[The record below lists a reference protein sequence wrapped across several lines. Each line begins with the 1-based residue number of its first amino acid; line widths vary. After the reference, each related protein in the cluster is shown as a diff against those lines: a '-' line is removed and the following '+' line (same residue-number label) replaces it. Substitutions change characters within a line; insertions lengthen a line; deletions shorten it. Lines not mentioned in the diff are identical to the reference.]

1 MYNKDKFM
9 RKLLGKAAVES
20 FPSSSVADNS
30 NYGVTSAPHAAGHAA
45 GTIFRPSA
53 SQDADY
59 DAGVPIGCID
69 RSPDG
74 HSAILAGRHILKTV
88 KLNGTTVQDGVDLRA
103 AILAQPVVKNST
115 TSVSDQLSIK
125 DVKWLRGRGD
135 TTIFTACANG
145 KIFQYDLTRLGGGV
159 DGAPMDVIHMREDS
173 RQINTLD
180 INPRSSYLLA
190 GSQDGI
196 VRCFDIMNPV
206 RTHTGHLTFRAV
218 QAFKCNAGG
227 VQCIQWSP
235 HVDGAWSFACG
246 TDQGVV
252 LKWDIRKATAPVL
265 RINAHDKACATLA
278 WHPDGD
284 HLVSGGWDNKC
295 HVWDV
300 SGKADKRQKPKWVIN
315 TPAPVSDVAW
325 RPGIWS
331 ATAQGKRAAQLAV
344 TYDDSSHGRHGINA
358 CHIWDLA
365 RPTMA
370 FKEVSKFDTPP
381 AALLWHDQDLLW
393 TAGHDGLF
401 NQFDIAYAPKVVD
414 RSTMSVLAFSSQGDV
429 LSFLDERPHSRRPHR
444 SVPAEMPPAHTS
456 YSSTPT
462 APMLSISR
470 SDSEDEVAG
479 SFLGARRARQKHR
492 RAVTASRSAHSLSTT
507 PPGGPDAPIMALEES
522 IKAAGMFRSQ
532 QAMTIGRVP
541 SAAKVGVYGYL
552 STHYLEALSE
562 LLPYRRGGPSL
573 DLRIQAIMKHY
584 AKAAETVGLFRLAQT
599 WRALEFAVELLLARR
614 AQYHLD
620 RRTGE
625 LERSERA
632 KAKLLQAKSPAAVQP
647 LDSKPRL
654 GHVQLAHFSSGHPDQ
669 AGGKSSL
676 AADKSSYLR
685 SLLSEEFESTSQTT
699 TPLVRPADD
708 WEEPVNQHAE
718 HANHLFEYGKKL
730 TPVQEGGSFSLPPP
744 LQARPPRRRLDSEP
758 ISHFSQDSDTYASTE
773 GYDFYDTDAISKA
786 IDVPGAKGDSSLI
799 SATGTPNSV
808 RRIVP
813 RHDSD
818 ESFGHMFSISS
829 SSRQTSGLTAS
840 SSGSTQ
846 KRLQKAKSAAPQHPQ
861 LARSTS
867 AEEYGSRIRGAKLQ
881 DHESPDPRHQVA
893 SGSARPANAT
903 ATQSTDEDF
912 PMVTQTT
919 LDSIDSQKGES
930 HPMPDSFPGET
941 PQPASVG
948 ASPFNSF
955 EFSHD
960 PEQPQETDYL
970 PWSDDPRYPHPIAW
984 EDLDPTCPKAL
995 LDPYKLVSRALNFE
1009 TKKSALNASIMILL
1023 LRPLIRDDNIIDP
1036 FQAAATI
1043 KQHHLR
1049 LMGMKLFT
1057 EAALLRKLCV
1067 RGWPGAPLREWGED
1081 YPALY
1086 RQAQSN
1092 NKAAFLCPDCR
1103 KPRELSRRD
1112 VDRRTGN
1119 PIWRCERCSA
1129 FMGPCAI
1136 CQHRDAPEVSAEPI
1150 ELSTGLLRS
1159 AFDGQEAEKLMSA
1172 WWYCPGCG
1180 HGGHASC
1187 LGGWHSEVMNDEP
1200 NSLVDGISDGLY
1212 SDGCCPLDGCGHACL
1227 PGKYRAETAVARTE
1241 EVSRAVREATR
1252 NTIQPAGPAS
1262 RQLGPGRYST
1272 GAFDELAQWTSRMRG
1287 IDPVPERSVHD
1298 NGNEVPQSS
1307 AVEHV
1312 RQSLTSG
1319 NASPMNVLGG
1329 ERPGGSARILSSS
1342 PGKGGIGNDRER
1354 RKSVKFAGSAT
1365 VVPDETSISRRQ

>member
-1 MYNKDKFM
+1 MYNKDKLM
-9 RKLLGKAAVES
+9 RKLLGKAPVDS
-20 FPSSSVADNS
+20 SPSSSVPDNS
-30 NYGVTSAPHAAGHAA
+30 NHGITSAPHAT
-45 GTIFRPSA
+45 GTVFRPSA
-53 SQDADY
+53 SQDAVY
-59 DAGVPIGCID
+59 EAGVPISSID

-74 HSAILAGRHILKTV
+74 RSAILAGRHVLKIV
-88 KLNGTTVQDGVDLRA
+88 NLDGTTVQDGIDLRA

-145 KIFQYDLTRLGGGV
+145 KIFQYDLNRLGGGV
-159 DGAPMDVIHMREDS
+159 DGAPMEVIHMREDS

-246 TDQGVV
+246 TEQGVV
-252 LKWDIRKATAPVL
+252 LKWDIRKPTAPVL
-265 RINAHDKACATLA
+265 RINAHDKACSTLA

-344 TYDDSSHGRHGINA
+344 TYDDSSHARHGINA

-414 RSTMSVLAFSSQGDV
+414 RTTMSVLAFSSRGDV
-429 LSFLDERPHSRRPHR
+429 VSFLDERPHSRRPHR
-444 SVPAEMPPAHTS
+444 SVPAEMLPAHTS

-492 RAVTASRSAHSLSTT
+492 RTITASRSAHLLSTT

-522 IKAAGMFRSQ
+522 IKAAGLFRSQ
-532 QAMTIGRVP
+532 QAMTIGPVP
-541 SAAKVGVYGYL
+541 SAAKVSVYEYL
-552 STHYLEALSE
+552 STHYLVALSE
-562 LLPYRRGGPSL
+562 ILPYKRGGPSL
-573 DLRIQAIMKHY
+573 DLRINAIIEHY
-584 AKAAETVGLFRLAQT
+584 AKAAETVSLFRLAQT
-599 WRALEFAVELLLARR
+599 WRALGFAVRLLLDRR
-614 AQYHLD
+614 ARYHRD

-625 LERSERA
+625 LERSE
-632 KAKLLQAKSPAAVQP
+632 KANAMILQAKSPAAIQP
-647 LDSKPRL
+647 HHAVPKL
-654 GHVQLAHFSSGHPDQ
+654 GQVQLAQSSSGQPDQ
-669 AGGKSSL
+669 GSTGGVKQPPAG
-676 AADKSSYLR
+676 DKSNHLR
-685 SLLSEEFESTSQTT
+685 SLLSEEIVSTSQTT
-699 TPLVRPADD
+699 TPLVRPVDD
-708 WEEPVNQHAE
+708 VEEPIEPLDH
-718 HANHLFEYGKKL
+718 HFEYGKKL

-744 LQARPPRRRLDSEP
+744 LQARPPRKRLDSEP
-758 ISHFSQDSDTYASTE
+758 LSHFSQDSDTYASTE

-786 IDVPGAKGDSSLI
+786 IDVPGADGDESFGP
-799 SATGTPNSV
+799 ATDTPSSV
-808 RRIVP
+808 RRILP
-813 RHDSD
+813 MRDSE
-818 ESFGHMFSISS
+818 ESFGQMFSISS
-829 SSRQTSGLTAS
+829 GSRQTTGLTAS

-846 KRLQKAKSAAPQHPQ
+846 RRPYSVTSAASQLPQ
-861 LARSTS
+861 LSRSTS
-867 AEEYGSRIRGAKLQ
+867 NGEYESRIRGEKLQ
-881 DHESPDPRHQVA
+881 THGSSQPQPHTA
-893 SGSARPANAT
+893 SALAPARPDNVT
-903 ATQSTDEDF
+903 TTLSTDDDYHLA
-912 PMVTQTT
+912 TQTT
-919 LDSIDSQKGES
+919 MDSIDSRKGES
-930 HPMPDSFPGET
+930 HPMPDSFPDDT
-941 PQPASVG
+941 PQLASVG
-948 ASPFNSF
+948 MSPFNSF

-984 EDLDPTCPKAL
+984 EDQDFTGSKTL
-995 LDPYKLVSRALNFE
+995 LDPYTLVSRALNFE
-1009 TKKSALNASIMILL
+1009 TKKSALNASIMVLL
-1023 LRPLIRDDNIIDP
+1023 LRPLIRDDEIIDP
-1036 FQAAATI
+1036 FHAAAII
-1043 KQHHLR
+1043 KQHHSR
-1049 LMGMKLFT
+1049 LMGMRLFT

-1067 RGWPGAPLREWGED
+1067 KGWPGTPLQEWGED
-1081 YPALY
+1081 YPAIY
-1086 RQAQSN
+1086 RPAQSN

-1103 KPRELSRRD
+1103 KPREISRRD
-1112 VDRRTGN
+1112 IDRRAGN
-1119 PIWRCERCSA
+1119 SIWRCERCNTT
-1129 FMGPCAI
+1129 MGPCAI
-1136 CQHRDAPEVSAEPI
+1136 CRHRDAPEAAAEPF
-1150 ELSTGLLRS
+1150 ELSIDLLRS
-1159 AFDGQEAEKLMSA
+1159 AIDTQEEKLLAA
-1172 WWYCPGCG
+1172 WWYCAGCG

-1187 LGGWHSEVMNDEP
+1187 LAGWHSEVVNGEP
-1200 NSLVDGISDGLY
+1200 NSSVDGSSEGLY

-1241 EVSRAVREATR
+1241 EVSRAVREVNR
-1252 NTIQPAGPAS
+1252 NTPQPAGTTGRVFGPA
-1262 RQLGPGRYST
+1262 RYST
-1272 GAFDELAQWTSRMRG
+1272 GALDELVQRG
-1287 IDPVPERSVHD
+1287 NRRRAGDSGLENSVHD
-1298 NGNEVPQSS
+1298 HGNEIPQSR

-1312 RQSLTSG
+1312 RESLASG
-1319 NASPMNVLGG
+1319 NASPLGG
-1329 ERPGGSARILSSS
+1329 LGSERPSGSASVLSTS
-1342 PGKGGIGNDRER
+1342 PGRGAIANDRER

-1365 VVPDETSISRRQ
+1365 VVSDEAGTPRRQ

>member
-9 RKLLGKAAVES
+9 RKLLGKAAVDS
-20 FPSSSVADNS
+20 SPSSSIADNS
-30 NYGVTSAPHAAGHAA
+30 NHGVTSAPHTTGA
-45 GTIFRPSA
+45 IFRPSG
-53 SQDADY
+53 SQDATF
-59 DAGVPIGCID
+59 DAGVPIASID

-88 KLNGTTVQDGVDLRA
+88 NLDGTTVQDGIDLRA

-159 DGAPMDVIHMREDS
+159 DGAPMEVIHMREDS

-265 RINAHDKACATLA
+265 RINAHDKPCATLA

-344 TYDDSSHGRHGINA
+344 TYDDSSHARHGIDA

-370 FKEVSKFDTPP
+370 FKEVSKFDAPP

-414 RSTMSVLAFSSQGDV
+414 RTTMSVLAFSSRGDV
-429 LSFLDERPHSRRPHR
+429 VSFLDERPHSRRPHR
-444 SVPAEMPPAHTS
+444 SVPTEMLPAHAS

-462 APMLSISR
+462 GPMLSISR

-479 SFLGARRARQKHR
+479 SFLGARRAKQKHR
-492 RAVTASRSAHSLSTT
+492 RTATASRSAHLLSTT

-522 IKAAGMFRSQ
+522 IKAAGLFRSQ
-532 QAMTIGRVP
+532 QAMTIGPVP
-541 SAAKVGVYGYL
+541 SAAKVSVYEYL
-552 STHYLEALSE
+552 STRYLVALSE
-562 LLPYRRGGPSL
+562 ILPFKRGGPSL
-573 DLRIQAIMKHY
+573 DLRIKAILGHF
-584 AKAAETVGLFRLAQT
+584 AKAAETVSLFRLAQT
-599 WRALEFAVELLLARR
+599 WRALGFAVELLLDRR

-625 LERSERA
+625 LERSEKANA
-632 KAKLLQAKSPAAVQP
+632 KMLQAKSPAALQP
-647 LDSKPRL
+647 LRTVPIL
-654 GHVQLAHFSSGHPDQ
+654 GQAQPAQSSSAQPDQ
-669 AGGKSSL
+669 ASGGGVKHSL
-676 AADKSSYLR
+676 AGEKSNHIR
-685 SLLSEEFESTSQTT
+685 SLLSEEFVSTSQTT
-699 TPLVRPADD
+699 TPLVRPVDD
-708 WEEPVNQHAE
+708 GEESIEPLDH
-718 HANHLFEYGKKL
+718 HFEYGKKL

-786 IDVPGAKGDSSLI
+786 IDVPGADGEGSLG
-799 SATGTPNSV
+799 SAAGTPSSV
-808 RRIVP
+808 RRFVP

-818 ESFGHMFSISS
+818 ESFGQMFSISS
-829 SSRQTSGLTAS
+829 GSRQTTGLTAS
-840 SSGSTQ
+840 SSGSIQ
-846 KRLQKAKSAAPQHPQ
+846 RRPYKANNTAPQHPQ
-861 LARSTS
+861 LGQSTS
-867 AEEYGSRIRGAKLQ
+867 NGEYESRIRGAKLQ
-881 DHESPDPRHQVA
+881 TRDSPKPQQNVA
-893 SGSARPANAT
+893 SAPARPDDAT
-903 ATQSTDEDF
+903 TTQTTQSTDEDYHIT
-912 PMVTQTT
+912 TQTT
-919 LDSIDSQKGES
+919 MDSIDPRKGES
-930 HPMPDSFPGET
+930 HPMPDSFPGDT
-941 PQPASVG
+941 QQSASVG
-948 ASPFNSF
+948 MSPFNSF

-984 EDLDPTCPKAL
+984 EDQDFTGSKTL
-995 LDPYKLVSRALNFE
+995 LDPYKLVSRALTFE
-1009 TKKSALNASIMILL
+1009 TKKSALNASIMVLL
-1023 LRPLIRDDNIIDP
+1023 LGPLIRDDDIIDP
-1036 FQAAATI
+1036 FHAAAII
-1043 KQHHLR
+1043 KQHHSR

-1067 RGWPGAPLREWGED
+1067 KGWPGAPLQEWGED

-1086 RQAQSN
+1086 RPAQSN

-1103 KPRELSRRD
+1103 KPREMSRRD
-1112 VDRRTGN
+1112 MDRRAGN

-1129 FMGPCAI
+1129 AMGPCAI
-1136 CQHRDAPEVSAEPI
+1136 CQHRDAPEAAAEPI
-1150 ELSTGLLRS
+1150 ELSTDVLHS
-1159 AFDGQEAEKLMSA
+1159 AMDSPEEEKLLSA

-1187 LGGWHSEVMNDEP
+1187 LAGWHSEVVSGDQNL
-1200 NSLVDGISDGLY
+1200 SVDGNSESLY

-1227 PGKYRAETAVARTE
+1227 PGKYRAENAVAQTE
-1241 EVSRAVREATR
+1241 EVSRAVREFTR
-1252 NTIQPAGPAS
+1252 NASQPAGTAG
-1262 RQLGPGRYST
+1262 RVFGPGRYST
-1272 GAFDELAQWTSRMRG
+1272 GALDELAQRASRRLAG
-1287 IDPVPERSVHD
+1287 DSGLESSIRDL
-1298 NGNEVPQSS
+1298 GNEIPQSR

-1312 RQSLTSG
+1312 RESLASG
-1319 NASPMNVLGG
+1319 NASPLGG
-1329 ERPGGSARILSSS
+1329 LGSERPSGSASVLSTS
-1342 PGKGGIGNDRER
+1342 PGRGGIASDRER

-1365 VVPDETSISRRQ
+1365 VVPDETSAPRRQ

>member
-1 MYNKDKFM
+1 MQRGSADNTRMRRNKRIKKVAGYSGHAVMYNKDKLM

-20 FPSSSVADNS
+20 SPSSSVVDNS
-30 NYGVTSAPHAAGHAA
+30 NHSVTSAPHVP

-53 SQDADY
+53 SQDASF
-59 DAGVPIGCID
+59 DAGVPIGSLD

-74 HSAILAGRHILKTV
+74 QSAILAGRHILKTV
-88 KLNGTTVQDGVDLRA
+88 KLDGTRVQDGIDLRA

-115 TSVSDQLSIK
+115 TSVADQLSIK

-246 TDQGVV
+246 TEQGVV
-252 LKWDIRKATAPVL
+252 LKWDIRKASAPVL
-265 RINAHDKACATLA
+265 RINAHDKACATIA

-331 ATAQGKRAAQLAV
+331 ATAQGKRTAQLAV
-344 TYDDSSHGRHGINA
+344 TYDDSSHARHGINA

-370 FKEVSKFDTPP
+370 FKEVSKFDAPP

-414 RSTMSVLAFSSQGDV
+414 RSTI
-429 LSFLDERPHSRRPHR
+429 
-444 SVPAEMPPAHTS
+444 
-456 YSSTPT
+456 STPA
-462 APMLSISR
+462 APMLSISQ
-470 SDSEDEVAG
+470 SDSDDEVTG
-479 SFLGARRARQKHR
+479 SFLGARRARHKHR
-492 RAVTASRSAHSLSTT
+492 RTVTGSRSSHLLSTT

-522 IKAAGMFRSQ
+522 IKATGLFRSQ
-532 QAMTIGRVP
+532 QAMAIGRVP
-541 SAAKVGVYGYL
+541 SAAKVSVYEYL
-552 STHYLEALSE
+552 STQYLEVLSG
-562 LLPYRRGGPSL
+562 LLPYKRGSLPL
-573 DLRIQAIMKHY
+573 DLRVKDILEHY

-599 WRALEFAVELLLARR
+599 WRALEFAVGLLLGRR
-614 AQYHLD
+614 AQFHLD
-620 RRTGE
+620 WRTGE
-625 LERSERA
+625 LERSEKA
-632 KAKLLQAKSPAAVQP
+632 KAKARSISHAKSPAPVHP
-647 LDSKPRL
+647 LDAMMSKL
-654 GHVQLAHFSSGHPDQ
+654 GQAPSAQSNSMQLDPSSGGVKH
-669 AGGKSSL
+669 SL
-676 AADKSSYLR
+676 NSDKSNHHR
-685 SLLSEEFESTSQTT
+685 SLLAEELESTSQTT
-699 TPLVRPADD
+699 TPLVRPMDD
-708 WEEPVNQHAE
+708 GEEPVEQHCEPAD
-718 HANHLFEYGKKL
+718 HRFEYGKKL

-744 LQARPPRRRLDSEP
+744 LQVRPSRRRLDSEP
-758 ISHFSQDSDTYASTE
+758 ISHLSQDSDTYASTE

-786 IDVPGAKGDSSLI
+786 IDVPGANGEAGLDFV
-799 SATGTPNSV
+799 AGTPSSV
-808 RRIVP
+808 RRIAA
-813 RHDSD
+813 RQEDSD

-829 SSRQTSGLTAS
+829 GSRQAAALTQATP
-840 SSGSTQ
+840 SSGSVLRRPY
-846 KRLQKAKSAAPQHPQ
+846 KAISALQQHPQ
-861 LARSTS
+861 LARSISTG
-867 AEEYGSRIRGAKLQ
+867 EFESRIRGAKIKTQEPPKLS
-881 DHESPDPRHQVA
+881 HNVSSV
-893 SGSARPANAT
+893 SARTDDAMV
-903 ATQSTDEDF
+903 TQSTDEDYQLA
-912 PMVTQTT
+912 TQTT
-919 LDSIDSQKGES
+919 MDSIDPRKGES
-930 HPMPDSFPGET
+930 HPMPDFFPVET
-941 PQPASVG
+941 PQPASAG
-948 ASPFNSF
+948 ISPFQSF
-955 EFSHD
+955 AFSHD

-984 EDLDPTCPKAL
+984 EDQDVTGLKSL
-995 LDPYKLVSRALNFE
+995 LDPYKLFARALNFE
-1009 TKKSALNASIMILL
+1009 TKKSALHASIMVLL
-1023 LRPLIRDDNIIDP
+1023 LQPLIRDDDIIDT
-1036 FQAAATI
+1036 FQAAAI
-1043 KQHHLR
+1043 LKQHHSR

-1057 EAALLRKLCV
+1057 EAALLRKMCV
-1067 RGWPGAPLREWGED
+1067 KGWPGPPLQEWGEN

-1086 RQAQSN
+1086 RPAQLN
-1092 NKAAFLCPDCR
+1092 NTVAFLCPECR
-1103 KPRELSRRD
+1103 KPREIIRRD
-1112 VDRRTGN
+1112 MDRRTGN

-1129 FMGPCAI
+1129 VMGPCAI
-1136 CQHRDAPEVSAEPI
+1136 CQHRDAPEAAAESI
-1150 ELSTGLLRS
+1150 ELSMDLLHS
-1159 AFDGQEAEKLMSA
+1159 AIGSQEDGKVMSG

-1187 LGGWHSEVMNDEP
+1187 IAGWHSEIIEDETDS
-1200 NSLVDGISDGLY
+1200 SLDESGDSLY
-1212 SDGCCPLDGCGHACL
+1212 SDGCCPMDGCGHACL

-1241 EVSRAVREATR
+1241 EVSRAVREVTR
-1252 NTIQPAGPAS
+1252 NTTQPTGMAK
-1262 RQLGPGRYST
+1262 RVFGPGRYST
-1272 GAFDELAQWTSRMRG
+1272 GALDELMQRAARG
-1287 IDPVPERSVHD
+1287 RGDDSGPESGVHD
-1298 NGNEVPQSS
+1298 LGNEIPQSR

-1312 RQSLTSG
+1312 RGSLASG
-1319 NASPMNVLGG
+1319 QASPKGGLGT
-1329 ERPGGSARILSSS
+1329 ERASGPANGLSTS
-1342 PGKGGIGNDRER
+1342 PGKDGMGSDRER

-1365 VVPDETSISRRQ
+1365 VVPDETNVSRRR